1 MYATL
6 LGMGQ
11 RLLINWV
18 YYHPIGHAMEAY
30 RAAQAFRNS
39 NPDMHIAVALNARTA
54 IELASCVPAVDAV
67 YPIAVDDVT
76 SLADAHR
83 AIVAVPR
90 DWDYVYADPRQ
101 CAPMG
106 SEALDLIAQAVR
118 SSVRTGLIHDGWDT
132 PDGYPPHHLTP
143 LALDLPEDATRFAQD
158 FVSPEA
164 TARISLLLGA
174 GSDANRTP
182 PLAFWRALI
191 GHLVA
196 GFPGVEIVLL
206 GALGGGRTVTSGL
219 ERSAID
225 ALVRASPAVRDAF
238 DLGLLNQLAIARCCD
253 LHISPHTGMAF
264 AIQAVGVPWLALAGG
279 EIHEAVLNGV
289 PFVSVYTDCPRY
301 PCGPWFD
308 PIKNAMLPD
317 CQARRGAARPFLC
330 MTGERLTARL
340 PDILRAARVLIEG
353 NLSYQECA
361 RAHYQALLPR
371 LGADE
376 GTPIFFDWPRVMD
389 EDFVFPKQA

>member
-1 MYATL
+1 VYATL

-101 CAPMG
+101 RAPMG

-118 SSVRTGLIHDGWDT
+118 SSVRTGLINDGWDT

-143 LALDLPEDATRFAQD
+143 LALDLPEDATRFAQG

-238 DLGLLNQLAIARCCD
+238 DLGLLNQLAIARCCCKIPREMRRCKACAGRYSTRD
-253 LHISPHTGMAF
+253 APVFRARCADPAESPIDRAPIPTSCVRRRRVMRRFCRVGAGSAEQGRRLSGTGRT
-264 AIQAVGVPWLALAGG
+264 
-279 EIHEAVLNGV
+279 
-289 PFVSVYTDCPRY
+289 SR
-301 PCGPWFD
+301 
-308 PIKNAMLPD
+308 
-317 CQARRGAARPFLC
+317 
-330 MTGERLTARL
+330 
-340 PDILRAARVLIEG
+340 G
-353 NLSYQECA
+353 NLQHGH
-361 RAHYQALLPR
+361 R
-371 LGADE
+371 
-376 GTPIFFDWPRVMD
+376 T
-389 EDFVFPKQA
+389 EDVW